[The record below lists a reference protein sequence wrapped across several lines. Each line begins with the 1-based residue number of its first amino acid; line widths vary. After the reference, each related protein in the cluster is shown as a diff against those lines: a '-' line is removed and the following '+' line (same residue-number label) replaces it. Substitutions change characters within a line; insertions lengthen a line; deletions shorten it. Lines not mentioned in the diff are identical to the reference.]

1 MSWNVLVINNGLYP
15 LTQFT
20 NSNEYVP
27 WKNCFVIHWVGLVVS
42 PILSLVFF
50 LFFCHTSCQSRCLC
64 ISTAVNYLYIMQ
76 YTTCTFPKIL
86 WNEIYSQHH
95 FILLSKLNGRKKICS
110 YEKYKKFM
118 NYELPYCSKPAQ
130 LRFCLIKRTHRRTL

>member
-1 MSWNVLVINNGLYP
+1 MKKVLSWNVLVINNGLYP

-50 LFFCHTSCQSRCLC
+50 WFFLSYILHAKVSTYIRPTVSNLYYSAMHKLHIWVDKELQYFKIKCLWDK
-64 ISTAVNYLYIMQ
+64 T
-76 YTTCTFPKIL
+76 TTCPCNMRILVPGKICVSGSVI
-86 WNEIYSQHH
+86 IYSRDP
-95 FILLSKLNGRKKICS
+95 LVS
-110 YEKYKKFM
+110 YPYK
-118 NYELPYCSKPAQ
+118 C
-130 LRFCLIKRTHRRTL
+130 